1 MKRSFLLKIHDPDH
15 MLPAGGEAL
24 SLLKTAQA
32 GQTCFA
38 GTLGW
43 HCVEEWAGE
52 ERLTDYCAL
61 ADKVCRDA
69 DAMVVIGIGG
79 SNQGARAV
87 IDALAR
93 RAARPEIIWVGN
105 TISPHS
111 MLNVLEKL
119 KQKKSVYI
127 NVIAKNFETLE
138 PGIGFRVL
146 RQYLRQTYGPGWEKR
161 VIATGTQGSHLEQ
174 LCIRHGFHFLPFPED
189 IGGRF
194 TVLSPVGLFPMAV
207 AGVDIRELGH
217 GALDMERALKTDC
230 SENNPALVYA
240 RARNSLYATGRRIEM
255 LAFFEPRLFRF
266 SKWWV
271 QLFGESEGKDGKG
284 LYPVAASYSED
295 LHSIGQFVQEGT
307 PCLFETFLN
316 IRRQDVSLPL
326 CPDYLE
332 DGFDYLDGVD
342 MDAVNRAAFQAT
354 LEAHSSVFPCVELT
368 VDQLDEYAFGQMF
381 YFFQF
386 ACYLSGLL
394 LGVNP
399 FDQPG
404 VEDYKKRMFQKLG
417 KK

>member
-1 MKRSFLLKIHDPDH
+1 MERSFSLKIHDPGH
-15 MLPAGGEAL
+15 VLPADQDGAP
-24 SLLKTAQA
+24 LLKTVQA
-32 GQTCFA
+32 GQPCFA
-38 GTLGW
+38 ETLGW
-43 HCVEEWAGE
+43 HCVEQWAGT
-52 ERLTDYCAL
+52 ERLAEYSAL
-61 ADKVCRDA
+61 ADEVCRDA
-69 DAMVVIGIGG
+69 DAMAVVGIGG

-87 IDALAR
+87 IDALGR
-93 RAARPEIIWVGN
+93 RPDHPEIIWAGN

-111 MLNVLEKL
+111 MADVLEKL
-119 KQKKSVYI
+119 KEKKSVYV

-146 RQYLRQTYGPGWEKR
+146 RRYLQQTYGPGWEKR
-161 VIATGTQGSHLEQ
+161 VIATGTRGSRLEE
-174 LCIRHGFHFLPFPED
+174 LCTRHGFRFLPFPED

-194 TVLSPVGLFPMAV
+194 TALSPVGLFPMAV
-207 AGVDIRELGH
+207 AGVDIGTLAQ
-217 GALDMERALKTDC
+217 GALDMERRLKADC
-230 SENNPALVYA
+230 GEGNPVLVYA
-240 RARNSLYATGRRIEM
+240 QARNSLYAAGRRVEM

-316 IRRQDVSLPL
+316 IRGRDASLIL
-326 CPDYLE
+326 NPDSVD
-332 DGFDYLDGVD
+332 DGFGYLDGMD
-342 MDAVNRAAFQAT
+342 MDAVNRAAYQAT
-354 LEAHSSVFPCVELT
+354 LEAHSAVFPCVELT
-368 VDQLDEYAFGQMF
+368 VDALDEYAFGQMF
-381 YFFQF
+381 YFFEF

-404 VEDYKKRMFQKLG
+404 VEDYKRRMFQKLG
-417 KK
+417 K